1 MGFGKNVYKLIV
13 RGNKDHP
20 KGTMKEVM
28 LNKVEI
34 DFDML
39 GLLAKDI
46 ITSHLNET
54 SIIKSKLHIILE
66 VTIQFF

>member
-1 MGFGKNVYKLIV
+1 MGFGKNVYMLTM
-13 RGNKDHP
+13 RGNKDQP

-28 LNKVEI
+28 PNKIEI
-34 DFDML
+34 DFEML

-54 SIIKSKLHIILE
+54 LLSNQS
-66 VTIQFF
+66 FM

>member
-1 MGFGKNVYKLIV
+1 MGFGKNVYMLTM

-20 KGTMKEVM
+20 KGTIKEVM
-28 LNKVEI
+28 PNKIEI
-34 DFDML
+34 DFEML

-54 SIIKSKLHIILE
+54 LLSNQS
-66 VTIQFF
+66 FM